1 MVAGVFLIVG
11 VEQLIA
17 RTDDEGR
24 TKLAGSP
31 ARPTLAVPILD
42 RAQSRSDC
50 RRFQERGCSHRAGAD
65 DFGGGSVLVQQH
77 GVWKRLLGNE
87 RFRIASTSRPDGND
101 GYLCEIEILLPFPN
115 LTGSFTTGQSA
126 EMAQEQQHRG
136 TLCPQITE
144 SMLTTVGIHQDVL
157 SECRYIEGLDVVI
170 GLHTSIRARRPQGL
184 SLMTPSGRLL
194 VAPRQGSLICSLRS
208 PIHSLGTG
216 KLDRQPRN
224 IQVERVKRSTYWAQ
238 VSIVPTSAPVGLE
251 EANMTD
257 YRDPALAEQPVDVPS
272 QDLPGM
278 APPPMLTADMLP
290 KPGPDRTEINRRVGK
305 SIGQLLL
312 LGSGIMLLVFGGLLL
327 SQTGFEFGADAES
340 GSVAGLHGTSL
351 MAVIQLVLGLILVS
365 AGAQSRLDWGTARLL
380 GGITLAFGVV
390 LLAEP
395 AALQSWL
402 GARAASGW
410 LFVVLGSVML
420 IAAVVH
426 PLMLGDE
433 GEQIS

>member
-1 MVAGVFLIVG
+1 
-11 VEQLIA
+11 
-17 RTDDEGR
+17 
-24 TKLAGSP
+24 
-31 ARPTLAVPILD
+31 
-42 RAQSRSDC
+42 
-50 RRFQERGCSHRAGAD
+50 
-65 DFGGGSVLVQQH
+65 
-77 GVWKRLLGNE
+77 
-87 RFRIASTSRPDGND
+87 
-101 GYLCEIEILLPFPN
+101 
-115 LTGSFTTGQSA
+115 
-126 EMAQEQQHRG
+126 
-136 TLCPQITE
+136 
-144 SMLTTVGIHQDVL
+144 
-157 SECRYIEGLDVVI
+157 
-170 GLHTSIRARRPQGL
+170 
-184 SLMTPSGRLL
+184 
-194 VAPRQGSLICSLRS
+194 
-208 PIHSLGTG
+208 
-216 KLDRQPRN
+216 
-224 IQVERVKRSTYWAQ
+224 
-238 VSIVPTSAPVGLE
+238 
-251 EANMTD
+251 MTD

-272 QDLPGM
+272 QDLSGM